1 MDKFN
6 ALPLPHKALIVFV
19 VMATIAGLFHFVL
32 IGDIEGQMAAA
43 RTEIKKHEKKLSE
56 LKQYENPDLMAAL
69 EEEIIELNEQLAANK
84 ALLPEAE
91 QIPTLITAIKA
102 QADDLG
108 LKIIRFEK
116 GERYKDDYV
125 AVIPVLMEV
134 ESSFPTVVAFYEA
147 LADPGMRMM
156 TVSELRLKALPL
168 KIGEEVS
175 AGFPTVATVTGSKE
189 SKGAVQLSPVEQFIK
204 RLDDYE
210 ASVRRMHI
218 SAQFTVNAFTYTGE
232 LLSEEE
238 RDARRR
244 KKKKR
249 R

>member
-1 MDKFN
+1 MEKFN
-6 ALPLPHKALIVFV
+6 ALPLPHKAIIVFV

-32 IGDIEGQMAAA
+32 IGGIEGQMAEAK
-43 RTEIKKHEKKLSE
+43 TEIKKSEKKLSE
-56 LKQYENPDLMAAL
+56 LKQYENPELMAAL
-69 EEEIIELNEQLAANK
+69 EEEIVELKEQLATNK

-91 QIPTLITAIKA
+91 QIPSLITANKA

-116 GERYKDDYV
+116 GERYLDDYV
-125 AVIPVLMEV
+125 AVIPILMEV
-134 ESSFPTVVAFYEA
+134 ESSFPTVVSFYEA

-156 TVSELRLKALPL
+156 TVSQLRLKGLPL
-168 KIGEEVS
+168 QS
-175 AGFPTVATVTGSKE
+175 ADELTVGFPQVTAVKSGKGEKVAS
-189 SKGAVQLSPVEQFIK
+189 QLSPVELFIK

-218 SAQFTVNAFTYTGE
+218 GAQFTVNAFTYTGN

-238 RDARRR
+238 RDARAR
-244 KKKKR
+244 KKRKR

>member
-1 MDKFN
+1 MEKFN
-6 ALPLPHKALIVFV
+6 ALPLSHKALIVFV

-32 IGDIEGQMAAA
+32 IGEIEGEMAAA
-43 RTEIKKHEKKLSE
+43 RGEIKKSEKKLSE

-91 QIPTLITAIKA
+91 QIPTLITSIKA

-116 GERYKDDYV
+116 GERYIDDYV

-147 LADPGMRMM
+147 LAAPGMRMM
-156 TVSELRLKALPL
+156 TVSQLRLKGLPL
-168 KIGEEVS
+168 QVGEELSV
-175 AGFPTVATVTGSKE
+175 GYPTVKSVAAVKDTKS
-189 SKGAVQLSPVEQFIK
+189 AVQMSPVEQFIK

-210 ASVRRMHI
+210 ASVRRMRI
-218 SAQFTVNAFTYTGE
+218 AATFTVNAFTYTGE

-238 RDARRR
+238 REARKRKR
-244 KKKKR
+244 KKR
-249 R
+249 H